1 MKRAKYPKIGNK
13 YVGYQGYGAIG
24 IKHTVS
30 SVVSTIVNRNI
41 VATSTGYMF
50 GGQKLNIL
58 NYSGESRELSFDNS
72 SVEWLSSNRFT
83 VIIDIDGVRHNTSLI
98 WNEMSLAW
106 DVTILDWNVS
116 N

>member
-30 SVVSTIVNRNI
+30 SVVSTIVSRNI

-98 WNEMSLAW
+98 WNEMSLSW

>member
-30 SVVSTIVNRNI
+30 SVVSTIVSRNI

-58 NYSGESRELSFDNS
+58 NYSGESRQLSFDNS

-98 WNEMSLAW
+98 WNEMSLSW